1 MTPSFVRASRSTGR
15 TGRFS
20 SCRSTHPVTHGVGKM
35 LIRIGCWLAIGILL
49 NHGPAHGADS
59 SADVK
64 RLIQQR
70 RAFMAELGVTLRAA
84 WEKLDSGDLATLDR
98 EAQRIAEYASKIS
111 GFYPP
116 GSFGK
121 GSRAR
126 ATIAER
132 GEEFRR
138 LSWELQKAAEAL
150 VEHARTRD
158 QQVIHT
164 QMFQVGSTCRACHKK
179 FVEHPR

>member
-1 MTPSFVRASRSTGR
+1 
-15 TGRFS
+15 
-20 SCRSTHPVTHGVGKM
+20 M
-35 LIRIGCWLAIGILL
+35 LLRIGCWLAIGILL
-49 NHGPAHGADS
+49 SPGPSHGFDA

-64 RLIQQR
+64 HLIHQR
-70 RAFMAELGVTLRAA
+70 RAFMAELGATLRAA
-84 WEKLDSGDLATLDR
+84 WEKVDRGDLATLDS
-98 EAQRIAEYASKIS
+98 EARRIAEYASQIS
-111 GFYPP
+111 GFFPP

-132 GEEFRR
+132 GKEFRR
-138 LSWELQKAAEAL
+138 LSQELRKTAEAL
-150 VEHARTRD
+150 IEYVRTRD
-158 QQVIHT
+158 QQVIRT